1 MENFYFLSVCLN
13 SPVGGELTW
22 KIFIFCRAKVDGKN
36 KCSPIGVS
44 SVFLSF
50 PIRQRMYFLVG
61 FCISLSSPFDKKMIL
76 NLSTTNFSVGGQP
89 TRQITNRQENSL
101 PDRKTFIPCRA
112 RPVGVFLSGPRQKK
126 IKALSV
132 TDRKSLVSSSALD
145 TSRLFS
151 SRTWAW
157 QATSVI

>member
-36 KCSPIGVS
+36 KCSPVGVS

-61 FCISLSSPFDKKMIL
+61 FCFSLSSPFDKKMIL
-76 NLSTTNFSVGGQP
+76 NLSTTNFFCGWSTDKANNKP
-89 TRQITNRQENSL
+89 TE
-101 PDRKTFIPCRA
+101 K
-112 RPVGVFLSGPRQKK
+112 
-126 IKALSV
+126 
-132 TDRKSLVSSSALD
+132 
-145 TSRLFS
+145 
-151 SRTWAW
+151 
-157 QATSVI
+157 